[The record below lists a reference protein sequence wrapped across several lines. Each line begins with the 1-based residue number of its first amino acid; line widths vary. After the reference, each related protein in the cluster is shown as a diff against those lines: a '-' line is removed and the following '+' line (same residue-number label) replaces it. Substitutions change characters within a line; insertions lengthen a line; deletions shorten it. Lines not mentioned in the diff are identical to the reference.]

1 MKLRNNLYILF
12 ILTLLS
18 IGMLTASISV
28 VVKQEYTEN
37 KINIKLDNE
46 DEPIKLVDFVINPGE
61 EVTYKV
67 YLDAKNQMTYDVS
80 IWFESVD
87 TSLNNILY
95 AYARYDTYR
104 TNSKSVTE
112 ITNDSKLNFNYSK
125 SLQDRYF
132 ELVFY
137 IPSEIGNETQK
148 LDFSFKTFI
157 SVKGSTNYETKDK

>member
-1 MKLRNNLYILF
+1 MKLRKNLFALF

-18 IGMLTASISV
+18 IGMLITSINV

-37 KINIKLDNE
+37 KIKIKLDNE

-61 EVTYKV
+61 EVTYRV
-67 YLDAKNQMTYDVS
+67 YLDAKNQTTYDVA

-87 TSLNNILY
+87 TSLTNILY
-95 AYARYDTYR
+95 TYARYDTYR

-112 ITNDSKLNFNYSK
+112 ITKDSKLNFNYDK
-125 SLQDRYF
+125 SFQERYF

-137 IPSEIGNETQK
+137 IPSEIGNEAQK

-157 SVKGSTNYETKDK
+157 NVKGSNNYETKDK